1 MNVKQEVN
9 NIVNSI
15 KDYFK
20 SAGKTKAVV
29 GNSGGKDSAVV
40 IGLLSMALGSENV
53 IAITM
58 PCYSISQDYEDA
70 MLVVDRFKVR
80 SKNLP
85 LNDVND
91 SMHKTIFE
99 NYGEQLT
106 GEAAINLKPRLRMTM
121 LYAIAA
127 LENALV
133 VGTGNKCELYIG
145 YFTKYGDGGCDY
157 NPIADYLVSEVYQ
170 IARHI
175 LVPSKIIAKD
185 PADGISGKSD
195 EEKLGFTYAQVE
207 DVILTGK
214 TVDAE
219 AQKRIERMHVISEH
233 KRTMPKYC
241 VRL

>member
-1 MNVKQEVN
+1 MDVKKEVN

-58 PCYSISQDYEDA
+58 PCYSINQDYEDA
-70 MLVVDRFKVR
+70 ILVVERFKVR

-91 SMHKTIFE
+91 SMHKTILK
-99 NYGEQLT
+99 NYGEELT

-214 TVDAE
+214 TADAE

-233 KRTMPKYC
+233 KRIMPKHC

>member
-1 MNVKQEVN
+1 MDVKQEVN

-20 SAGKTKAVV
+20 AAGKTKAVV

-99 NYGEQLT
+99 NYGEKLT

-214 TVDAE
+214 TVDVE

-233 KRTMPKYC
+233 KRTMPKCC